1 MSIEE
6 REDGLGQMGALPED
20 RIEPRQIAPTEATSA
35 PEGQGV
41 PVDIRRQEGVE
52 AIPTKPERLMSQG
65 ASVRSVYDARPI
77 NARDFVDTQFREIDI
92 PFSDP
97 GIIQVNFNFFVP
109 GGYIA
114 VLRGF
119 HYELE
124 EPVLTANRNSVRCS
138 ILVNDIIQIGY
149 DNLLLGQVNGDGMY
163 YTPTFI
169 LAPLGGKLTL
179 RLLLTGQDFVD
190 GGAGSDFPIYSE
202 MYGNLLLSQGVPL
215 PFEIGNLTGINPLGG
230 T

>member
-6 REDGLGQMGALPED
+6 REDGLGALPED
-20 RIEPRQIAPTEATSA
+20 RLEPRQIAPSEGAA
-35 PEGQGV
+35 VPEGQGV

-52 AIPTKPERLMSQG
+52 AIPPLPERLMSQG
-65 ASVRSVYDARPI
+65 ASVRSVYDSRPI
-77 NARDFVDTQFREIDI
+77 NAKDFVDTQFREIEI

-97 GIIQVNFNFFVP
+97 GVIQVNFDFFVP
-109 GGYIA
+109 GGFVA

-124 EPVLTANRNSVRCS
+124 EPVLTADRESVKCS
-138 ILVNDIIQIGY
+138 ILVNDIIQLGY
-149 DNLLLGQVNGDGMY
+149 DNLLLGQQNGDGMY
-163 YTPTFI
+163 YTPTFV

-179 RLLLTGQDFVD
+179 RLLLEGQDFVD

-215 PFEIGNLTGINPLGG
+215 PFEIGNLGAVRPLGG
-230 T
+230 N